1 MNNITFFT
9 HLKAQFHK
17 KFRLSGDTKD
27 IFFVNKSSVGPL
39 GKIDEVRFVVSLP
52 MNGKVVSWKC
62 SYKNEPPKN
71 GIFNLTI
78 EPGTID
84 NQMIWYQ
91 WLHHKFVLSMTTALN
106 HLSIDTLLEGFNLA
120 LDYYKSVR
128 AETERFIDT
137 VDNSEEGYQDFK
149 RLHVSMEKDWQHTNE
164 INLGQLHLLFAAL
177 GYERAFDGQEDTI
190 AYIDDRGE
198 MILDAVLAQYS
209 FGYEQPLK
217 APLPAP
223 ATKAEEAEFFNKIKM
238 DC

>member
-27 IFFVNKSSVGPL
+27 IFFVNKSVAGPL
-39 GKIDEVRFVVSLP
+39 GKIDYVRFVVSLP
-52 MNGKVVSWKC
+52 MNGKVFSWAC
-62 SYKNEPPKN
+62 EYKNEPPKN
-71 GIFNLTI
+71 GVFNLTI

-91 WLHHKFVLSMTTALN
+91 WLHHKFVLSLTTSLN
-106 HLSIDTLLEGFNLA
+106 HLTIDTLLEGFNLA
-120 LDYYKSVR
+120 HDYYKSVR
-128 AETERFIDT
+128 ATAEHFINT
-137 VDNSEEGYQDFK
+137 VDNSEEGYQNFK
-149 RLHVSMEKDWQHTNE
+149 RNHVLLDKDCIHKHE

-177 GYERAFDGQEDTI
+177 GYERAFDGQEDTV

-217 APLPAP
+217 ARKPAP
-223 ATKAEEAEFFNKIKM
+223 ATKAEEEAFFNELTK
-238 DC
+238 